1 MPAAASRPA
10 VLSPACS
17 RAAAPVLPP
26 VARRAAAASAFAGLV
41 GLALT
46 SWTPGAQA
54 QAPAATAPGPAP
66 AAATAPAPPLVPVLD
81 KLRKGEP
88 LVIAHRESSVPFSF
102 LHEGKPVG
110 YAIDLCLKVA
120 DALRKQLNLPQ
131 MPVRFLQVSPA
142 NRIDAIANGQAD
154 LECGSTTNNAERRKR
169 VAFTVPHY
177 ITGARF
183 AVRADSNITDLAGFE
198 GRKLASTKGTTPL
211 RAITQANQERLLRIQ
226 IVESPDHG
234 KGLEMVAKGEAD
246 GFAMDDVLL
255 YGLISGQED
264 PSKFKVVGKL
274 VTIEPLAIMLPKGD
288 PAFKRVVDDEMKRLI
303 RSNEAQAIY
312 QRWFMR
318 PIPPNNRALNLP
330 MNYLLRDFWKFP
342 TDVVPF

>member
-1 MPAAASRPA
+1 MTPAARLRRPF
-10 VLSPACS
+10 LRCP
-17 RAAAPVLPP
+17 RP
-26 VARRAAAASAFAGLV
+26 VAASLVSAGLSLACSAFAQSP
-41 GLALT
+41 AP
-46 SWTPGAQA
+46 SPAPTP
-54 QAPAATAPGPAP
+54 APAATAPAAP
-66 AAATAPAPPLVPVLD
+66 SPKVID
-81 KLRKGEP
+81 KLRQGQP

-102 LHEGKPVG
+102 VHEGKPVG
-110 YAIDLCLKVA
+110 YAVDLCLKVA

-131 MPVRFLQVSPA
+131 MPVKFLQVTPA

-154 LECGSTTNNAERRKR
+154 LECGSTTNNAERRQR

-183 AVRADSNITDLAGFE
+183 AVRADSPITDLSGFE

-211 RAITQANQERLLRIQ
+211 KAITAANQERLLRIQ
-226 IVESPDHG
+226 IVESPDHA
-234 KGLEMVAKGEAD
+234 KGLEMVGKGEAD

-255 YGLISGQED
+255 YGLISGQSD

-288 PAFKRVVDDEMKRLI
+288 TAFKRVVDEEMKRMI
-303 RSNEAQAIY
+303 RGNEAQAIY
-312 QRWFMR
+312 QRWFMQ
-318 PIPPNNRALNLP
+318 PIPPNNRPLNLP
-330 MNYLLRDFWKFP
+330 MNYLLRDFWKYP